1 MQTQFTQRNIET
13 TNAAR
18 RSHKLSTCL
27 QLAAVRTN
35 RRPMR
40 ISFPVPRRESC
51 LTRRALRAAL
61 RDAEFHEW
69 LTTGDDFLDAL
80 HHPLR

>member
-1 MQTQFTQRNIET
+1 MQTQLTHRNIET
-13 TNAAR
+13 TNVTR

-27 QLAAVRTN
+27 QLADIRTN

-40 ISFPVPRRESC
+40 ISFPVPRREEC
-51 LTRRALRAAL
+51 LTRRAMRAAL
-61 RDAEFHEW
+61 RDAEFQEW
-69 LTTGDDFLDAL
+69 LTTGDDFLDAM